1 MSLVENNKNI
11 KMFIAENSTNH
22 FINDFNNFEIYSLK
36 ELHKICDYYNIKY
49 TKLKKNEIINTL
61 LLFEKNYLNCCIV
74 SRRRIMWGLIEEL
87 RNDTKMSKYILW

>member
-11 KMFIAENSTNH
+11 KIFIAENSTNN
-22 FINDFNNFEIYSLK
+22 FINDLNNFEMYSLK

-49 TKLKKNEIINTL
+49 SKLKKNDIINIIL
-61 LLFEKNYLNCCIV
+61 SFEKNCSNCYIV

-87 RNDTKMSKYILW
+87 QHDTKMSKYIVW